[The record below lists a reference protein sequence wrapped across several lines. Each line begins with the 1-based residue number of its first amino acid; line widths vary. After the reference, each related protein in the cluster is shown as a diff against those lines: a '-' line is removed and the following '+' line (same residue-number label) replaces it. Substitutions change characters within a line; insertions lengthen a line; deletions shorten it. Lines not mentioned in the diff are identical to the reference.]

1 VKTGTH
7 FINTQLRPGV
17 TRRLAGFTLIEI
29 MVAMVLLTVIV
40 IGLMAMF
47 NQTQRAFRAGM
58 AQTDQLEG
66 GRMFS
71 DFFRQDLQQITPTG
85 QTNGLNFFAEIPNY
99 TPAQMTLPANANPRT
114 NIFQDLFF
122 MTRQNQYWSGIG
134 YYVRT
139 NASYFGNVS
148 PVGTLYR
155 FETNMHVVDFAGNGY
170 LPFLT
175 FQNATNTSSISKVL
189 DGVVEFHVRC
199 FDDKGLFITNG
210 SPVSTNQFVNIT
222 NSLLIAPGEVEFY
235 GFSNNVTPAFVEL
248 EVGVLE
254 PAVLKR
260 LKSLPTAA
268 LQSSFLAS
276 HAGNVQ
282 VFRQRIAIR
291 NVDPSAYPQP

>member
-1 VKTGTH
+1 VKTETH
-7 FINTQLRPGV
+7 LMNTQLRPGV
-17 TRRLAGFTLIEI
+17 TRRLAGFTLVEI
-29 MVAMVLLTVIV
+29 MVTMVLRSVIV
-40 IGLMAMF
+40 LGLMAMF

-99 TPAQMTLPANANPRT
+99 TPAQMTLPASSHPRT
-114 NIFQDLFF
+114 NIFQDIFF

-134 YYVRT
+134 YFVRT
-139 NASYFGNVS
+139 NLSYFGNVS

-155 FETNMHVVDFAGNGY
+155 FQTNRHVVDFAGNGY
-170 LPFLT
+170 VL
-175 FQNATNTSSISKVL
+175 FQAYQNETNPAYFSKVL

-199 FDDKGLFITNG
+199 YDDKGLFITNG
-210 SPVSTNQFVNIT
+210 SPVSTNQFVSIT

-260 LKSLPTAA
+260 LKSLPTAV

-276 HAGNVQ
+276 HAGNIQ